1 MFRKIALLL
10 FVIVALPAFSQDRPK
25 GEWVFNMFVGVGNV
39 TFRADVEDDGT
50 NFRFRVKGTSQVK
63 FVSGKFENE
72 KITMTGTVSV
82 GDMEATGTLKDNKIS
97 GTWEAKSGAMR
108 GNWSAIPATPR
119 VEMTQEERVKQFTDL
134 WTNIRDRYIFFK
146 DKNLSYDAILKKYLD
161 QVKNA
166 RDDKEFYTIIRR
178 SITEL
183 NDGHASL
190 VATPTGSYPGK
201 APYDVRYAEGKV
213 IVVKVQ
219 PDAEKAGLKVGDVI
233 TEINGKSI
241 SKALEDASKER
252 AFPVAA
258 ARDQRASQAIGNGEL
273 TEPLKLKIKRG
284 NETKEIEVSRIE
296 AGPAGGDPSEV
307 KFEDKGDGIG
317 YIKVASF
324 LPPTVGRNFAKA
336 MDDAVSAK
344 VKSLIIDMRG
354 NGGGALQNVQS
365 MIGRLLQN
373 EGTGTAMWMRG
384 PDGMPALN
392 PASATILGKIKPNA
406 EQDKQFSGTIVLL
419 IDELSFSATEVF
431 AAVAKENKLVTI
443 FGRTTG
449 GGAGAVAFH
458 RIREEAVVAYS
469 LNEVRGAGGTK
480 IEGNG
485 VAPDF
490 QVPLTI
496 DEALGKRDLTM
507 ERAKKWL
514 MDQMAIKKAA

>member
-1 MFRKIALLL
+1 MLRRFTFLLL
-10 FVIVALPAFSQDRPK
+10 VLAALPAWSQDRPK

-50 NFRFRVKGTSQVK
+50 NFRFRPKGTAQVK
-63 FVSGKFENE
+63 FISGKFEDG
-72 KITMTGTVSV
+72 KITMVGTVSV
-82 GDMEATGTLKDNKIS
+82 GDMDVVGTLKDGKIS
-97 GTWEAKSGAMR
+97 GTWDAKSGAMR
-108 GNWSAIPATPR
+108 GNWSAVPATPR
-119 VEMTQEERVKQFTDL
+119 VEMTNDERIKQFKDL

-146 DKNLSYDAILKKYLD
+146 DKNLSFDAIIKKYGD
-161 QVKNA
+161 QIKNA
-166 RDDKEFYTIIRR
+166 KNDADFYAIVRR

-190 VATPTGSYPGK
+190 VANPTGGYPGK
-201 APYDVRYAEGKV
+201 APYDVRFAEGKV
-213 IVVKVQ
+213 TIVKLQ
-219 PDAEKAGLKVGDVI
+219 PSAEKAGLQIGDEI
-233 TEINGKSI
+233 IEINGKTI
-241 SKALEDASKER
+241 AEALDAAAKER

-258 ARDQRASQAIGNGEL
+258 AREQRASQAIGNGDL
-273 TEPLKLKIKRG
+273 TEPLKLKIKRAK
-284 NETKEIEVSRIE
+284 ETKAIEVERIE
-296 AGPAGGDPSEV
+296 AGPPGGDPSEV
-307 KFEDKGDGIG
+307 KFEDKGDGVG

-324 LPPTVGRNFAKA
+324 LPPTVGKNFAKA
-336 MDDAVSAK
+336 MDDAVAAK
-344 VKSLIIDMRG
+344 SKSLILDMRG

-365 MIGRLLQN
+365 MIGRILGHD
-373 EGTGTAMWMRG
+373 GTGTAMWMRG

-392 PASATILGKIKPNA
+392 PSSMTILGKIKPNA
-406 EQDKQFSGTIVLL
+406 EKDKQFSGTIVLL

-480 IEGNG
+480 IEGAG
-485 VAPDF
+485 IAPDF

-496 DEALGKRDLTM
+496 DEALGKRDLTL

-514 MDQMAIKKAA
+514 IEQMAIKPAA

>member
-1 MFRKIALLL
+1 
-10 FVIVALPAFSQDRPK
+10 
-25 GEWVFNMFVGVGNV
+25 MFVGVGNV

-50 NFRFRVKGTSQVK
+50 NFRFRPKGTSQVK
-63 FVSGKFENE
+63 FVSGKYEDG
-72 KITMTGTVSV
+72 KITMQGTVSV
-82 GDMEATGTLKDNKIS
+82 GDMDATGTLKDGKIT

-108 GNWSAIPATPR
+108 GNWSAVPATPR
-119 VEMTQEERVKQFTDL
+119 IEMTTDERMKQFTDL
-134 WTNIRDRYIFFK
+134 WTDIRDRYIFFK
-146 DKNLSYDAILKKYLD
+146 DKNLNFDAIMKKYGD
-161 QVKNA
+161 QIKNSKTDA
-166 RDDKEFYTIIRR
+166 DFYTIVRR

-190 VATPTGSYPGK
+190 VANPTGSYPGK

-213 IVVKVQ
+213 TITKLQ
-219 PDAEKAGLKVGDVI
+219 PLAEKAGLQIGDEI
-233 TEINGKSI
+233 IEINGKTI
-241 SKALEDASKER
+241 KEALEAAAKER

-258 ARDQRASQAIGNGEL
+258 AREQRASQSIGNGEL
-273 TEPLKLKIKRG
+273 NETLKLKIKRG
-284 NETKEIEVSRIE
+284 NETKEVEVARIE

-307 KFEDKGDGIG
+307 KFEEKGDGIG

-324 LPPTVGRNFAKA
+324 LPPTVGKNFAKA
-336 MDDAVSAK
+336 MDDAVNAK
-344 VKSLIIDMRG
+344 VKSLILDMRG

-365 MIGRLLQN
+365 MIGRLLVN
-373 EGTGTAMWMRG
+373 DGTGTAMWMRG

-392 PASATILGKIKPNA
+392 PSSMQILGKIKPNA
-406 EQDKQFSGTIVLL
+406 DKDKQFTGTIVLL

-458 RIREEAVVAYS
+458 RMREEAVVAYS

-480 IEGNG
+480 IEGAG
-485 VAPDF
+485 IAPDF
-490 QVPLTI
+490 QVPLTL
-496 DEALGKRDLTM
+496 DEALGKRDLTL

-514 MDQMAIKKAA
+514 IDQMSIKKAA